1 MDVNSPFIHEFTYQA
16 MAFDLLPIRE
26 GEKITYKTIVNEG
39 RPNQESKDVEISDK
53 DKIWVENR
61 HRHMKDTIEKLMGDF
76 QRFIDD
82 NPHFTKQDSENANS
96 LNAIKD
102 MMAGLPQFQE
112 MKEAYSLHLSMAQ
125 ESMNIFQHQKLPDVA
140 SVEQILATGLDEDY
154 KKPKNL
160 TDQVVRTL
168 DDEGVSPP
176 DRLRLL
182 ALYLVYRDGMLPADL
197 QKLINHAQLPPH
209 DNNVLEN
216 LALLGIRTRRN
227 LKDSRPKPTPLFPP
241 IIPNNLSAHE
251 EYALSRFEPA
261 LKSLLT
267 AHVSNTLDALPFPY
281 TRPPLDAEDA
291 STAAQSATSLRSAKP
306 TWARTKT
313 SSSEPRQRVIVYMAG
328 GATYSESRAC
338 YEVSA
343 KHNKEVVLVTS
354 HMQTPGLFMRQLA
367 DLSADRRRL
376 GIPAEMPPPQAPAHL
391 FEKEAEPVLASRPD
405 PASQARRGTFDDA
418 AMMKP
423 PAVPSAQMGA
433 LRVGDGGGGGPAG
446 GRQNGTGAMAAAGQ
460 AQSRAQT
467 PPMHTVKLT
476 KEQDK
481 KKGKMGGLFHRHKD
495 K

>member
-1 MDVNSPFIHEFTYQA
+1 MDVNAPFIHEFTYQA

-39 RPNQESKDVEISDK
+39 RPNQESKDVEISEK

-82 NPHFTKQDSENANS
+82 NPHFTKQDSDNANS

-125 ESMNIFQHQKLPDVA
+125 ESMNIFQHQKLPDIA

-182 ALYLVYRDGMLPADL
+182 ALYLIYRDGMLPADL
-197 QKLINHAQLPPH
+197 SKLINHAQLPAQ
-209 DNNVLEN
+209 DNAVLEN

-227 LKDSRPKPTPLFPP
+227 LKDSRPKPIPLFPP
-241 IIPNNLSAHE
+241 IIPTNLAAQE

-267 AHVSNTLDALPFPY
+267 AHVTNTVDPLPFPY
-281 TRPPLDAEDA
+281 TRPPLDADDSA
-291 STAAQSATSLRSAKP
+291 SAAAQSATSLRTAKP
-306 TWARTKT
+306 TWAKTKT
-313 SSSEPRQRVIVYMAG
+313 TSSEPRQRIIVYMAG
-328 GATYSESRAC
+328 GATYAESRSC
-338 YEVSA
+338 YEISA

-376 GIPAEMPPPQAPAHL
+376 GIPAEQPPPQAPAHL
-391 FEKEAEPVLASRPD
+391 FEKESPPKVLGNRPD
-405 PASQARRGTFDDA
+405 LAGQGRRSTFDEA
-418 AMMKP
+418 AKMKP
-423 PAVPSAQMGA
+423 PEVPNAGMAG
-433 LRVGDGGGGGPAG
+433 LRVGDGGGV
-446 GRQNGTGAMAAAGQ
+446 GRQNGMGAGAQ
-460 AQSRAQT
+460 AQGRSQT
-467 PPMHTVKLT
+467 PPMHTVKLG
-476 KEQDK
+476 KEPDKDK
-481 KKGKMGGLFHRHKD
+481 KKGKMGGLFHRSKD